1 MCKQNENINKEI
13 EIMIRNQTD
22 TLELKSTII

>member
-1 MCKQNENINKEI
+1 MGKQNENINKEI